1 MSRVIGGCSFFP
13 RSASASESAGGGG
26 GTGVAG
32 GAESVRAARAVA
44 PAAPSARAGA
54 GVLPEAEVVT
64 GNFGASMQW
73 QNKQAIK
80 KSLTL
85 SH

>member
-13 RSASASESAGGGG
+13 RSASASERAGGGG

-32 GAESVRAARAVA
+32 GAESVAARTVA

-54 GVLPEAEVVT
+54 LSEADVLT
-64 GNFGASMQW
+64 GSFGASMQ
-73 QNKQAIK
+73 
-80 KSLTL
+80 L
-85 SH
+85 